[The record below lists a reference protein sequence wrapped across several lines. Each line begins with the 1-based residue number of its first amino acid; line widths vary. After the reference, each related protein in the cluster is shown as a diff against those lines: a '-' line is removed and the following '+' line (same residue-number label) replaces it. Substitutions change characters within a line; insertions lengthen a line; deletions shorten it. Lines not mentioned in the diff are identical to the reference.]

1 VVKPAIAP
9 LRAAL
14 GLGLLALA
22 ACASDAIGNDLFT
35 ARDSA
40 GIRIVEFDSSAAS
53 RVPQWT
59 TASEPDL
66 RIDNRED
73 DPRYQFFFIAD
84 AIPVPSGIAVAV
96 SGANEIRIYDE
107 AGEHVRTIGRAGEGP
122 GEFSS
127 IGWLQLLGADTIVA
141 YDRGLR
147 RISVFDRAG
156 ELVRDVAIHRTPA
169 SLEREAMQGPQPRGI
184 LADGSVLVALYVAPT
199 RLDGLYRPP
208 VRLHRFS
215 ADGTPG
221 DSIAGGSGDD
231 IYILPQ
237 GDGRAVVMRPPFARI
252 TGFLAAHDGFWIADT
267 DGYELRRHDTDGALR
282 LIVRRAQ
289 AGAPVTPDLLDTFL
303 AARLAAYPAGPQR
316 EEARELANRIAV
328 HNTLPGFSI
337 AHVAADGRVWVR
349 DYTVPEEDSRS
360 WSVFSRNGELEGRV
374 SIPPTLRVL
383 RFGTN
388 DVIGVLTDDLDRES
402 IARYPFEQIR

>member
-1 VVKPAIAP
+1 MKPGMVT
-9 LRAAL
+9 LRVAL
-14 GLGLLALA
+14 GLGMLTLA
-22 ACASDAIGNDLFT
+22 ACADDGIDNDLVT

-40 GIRIVEFDSSAAS
+40 GIRIVEFDSSAEA

-59 TASEPDL
+59 TAPEPDL

-84 AIPVPSGIAVAV
+84 AISVPSGIAVAV

-122 GEFSS
+122 GEFGGL
-127 IGWLQLLGADTIVA
+127 GWLQLLGADTIVA

-147 RISVFDRAG
+147 RISVFDRNG

-169 SLEREAMQGPQPRGI
+169 SLEREAMQGPQPRGV
-184 LADGSVLVALYVAPT
+184 LADGSVLVALYVSPT

-208 VRLHRFS
+208 VRLHRYS

-221 DSIAGGSGDD
+221 DSIGGGSGDD

-237 GDGRAVVMRPPFARI
+237 GNGRAVVTRPPFARI
-252 TGFLAAHDGFWIADT
+252 TGYLAAHDGFWIADT
-267 DGYELRRHDTDGALR
+267 DAYELRRHDMDGALR

-289 AGAPVTPDLLDTFL
+289 DGAPVTPDLLDTFL
-303 AARLAAYPAGPQR
+303 AARLAAYPAGPRR
-316 EEARELANRIAV
+316 EEARELASRIAV
-328 HNTLPGFSI
+328 HSTLPAYSI
-337 AHVAADGRVWVR
+337 AHVADDGRMWVR
-349 DYTVPEEDSRS
+349 DYTVPEEEGRF
-360 WSVFSRNGELEGRV
+360 WSVFSQAGVLEGRV

-388 DVIGVLTDDLDRES
+388 DVIGVVTDDLDRES
-402 IARYPFEQIR
+402 IARYRFEQIR

>member
-1 VVKPAIAP
+1 
-9 LRAAL
+9 
-14 GLGLLALA
+14 
-22 ACASDAIGNDLFT
+22 
-35 ARDSA
+35 
-40 GIRIVEFDSSAAS
+40 
-53 RVPQWT
+53 
-59 TASEPDL
+59 
-66 RIDNRED
+66 
-73 DPRYQFFFIAD
+73 
-84 AIPVPSGIAVAV
+84 
-96 SGANEIRIYDE
+96 
-107 AGEHVRTIGRAGEGP
+107 
-122 GEFSS
+122 
-127 IGWLQLLGADTIVA
+127 
-141 YDRGLR
+141 
-147 RISVFDRAG
+147 
-156 ELVRDVAIHRTPA
+156 
-169 SLEREAMQGPQPRGI
+169 MQGPQPRGI